1 VAPATPVIGGDLFL
15 GFNGANI
22 VSFNPY
28 PTDSGDIAKTLS
40 AGGAAQDVVPGDSGY
55 GYQCEGTGTH
65 FCTILT
71 ASAGAKWVPHGNI
84 AISLWAKSTSPVTL
98 TMTVGMYNGY
108 SIISTIFTQVFSV
121 SSASWTQFTASYSIV
136 DGIYVVGSPWGIAAE
151 FTAQDAAAGAPT
163 VTIGVASP
171 HRFYLNG
178 PWIQS
183 GAKP

>member
-1 VAPATPVIGGDLFL
+1 LFL
-15 GFNGANI
+15 GFNAANI

-40 AGGAAQDVVPGDSGY
+40 AGGAAQDVVPGDAGY

-65 FCTILT
+65 FCTVVANT
-71 ASAGAKWVPHGNI
+71 TSTPKWVSQGTLSV
-84 AISLWAKSTSPVTL
+84 SLWAKSTSPVTL
-98 TMTVGMYNGY
+98 TMTVGMYNG
-108 SIISTIFTQVFSV
+108 SSLTSTIFAQAFSV

-136 DGIYVVGSPWGIAAE
+136 DGIYVGGSPSGIAAE
-151 FTAQDAAAGAPT
+151 FTAQDAGAGTPT